1 MYPGPAAENMSIQMS
16 LKIKSPVCW
25 TSKQEKIE
33 MKKIIAIAIALMLF
47 FALAACGGGG
57 DGGSSGGGDS
67 APGGAAS
74 TLDGSC
80 PCWPD
85 CTVAACE
92 NGCDK
97 VLCERECKHGEVYD
111 CKKGKCCKSG
121 GSTTGSHTFRV
132 EINTYVA
139 GWQPIYKT
147 FGEAV
152 VVLDQVDESG
162 KYFGVAEGNGEYL
175 EFFVDGF
182 DYGQEETT
190 YDFTVQLSGFDP
202 RVGDSITVGINRY
215 SAEAVTSFS
224 TWDPA
229 DIGSPKVQLPDAG
242 FIVLYML
249 GQEIL
254 DPETGLYLFEVP
266 MEDGN
271 GYKTF
276 NLDQASAEFEGHI
289 EMSITVTQIS

>member
-1 MYPGPAAENMSIQMS
+1 
-16 LKIKSPVCW
+16 
-25 TSKQEKIE
+25 
-33 MKKIIAIAIALMLF
+33 MKKIYVIVLALILVF
-47 FALAACGGGG
+47 SLAACGGGSSGG
-57 DGGSSGGGDS
+57 DGGVAAGDVSG
-67 APGGAAS
+67 
-74 TLDGSC
+74 TC
-80 PCWPD
+80 FPD
-85 CTVAACE
+85 CGVGACE
-92 NGCDK
+92 NDCDK
-97 VLCERECKHGEVYD
+97 TICDKKCKQSDGSYD
-111 CKKGKCCKSG
+111 CIKGECCTSG
-121 GSTTGSHTFRV
+121 LTTGSHTFRV

-152 VVLDQVDESG
+152 VELDQVDASG
-162 KYFGVAEGNGEYL
+162 KYFGIAEGDGEYL

-202 RVGDSITVGINRY
+202 RVGDSIVVGINRF
-215 SAEAVTSFS
+215 SAEEVHSYS

-229 DIGSPKVQLPDAG
+229 DIDSPVLLLPDAG

-266 MEDGN
+266 RDGDN
-271 GYKTF
+271 WFKTF

-289 EMSITVTQIS
+289 EMSITVTKMS